1 MTNWRTYGSSAL
13 VVAGL
18 LASAPVLADNSAKA
32 PGIDA
37 GFLRLVPPG
46 DSQAPDGLL
55 PSATDALLAEQL
67 PVSPR
72 YEGLELSLTDL
83 DPATGV
89 MPGLKFGLGHQM
101 DDIGISVFGTFGGA
115 THRNGLVPSQSG
127 IFGSD
132 ISDAYAIT
140 SPELG
145 TPDQISD
152 YRVGGQLAY
161 SGLAFGIGF
170 AQDQD
175 LRNGTA
181 FNDYR
186 FGLSYGLDNWRV
198 GLNYTRSLSLVDQ
211 QRTSEFADSVELGGS
226 WKLSDSFMLRG
237 GIQYW
242 EQSRV
247 GLATDSSTGVYASE
261 TTFFLGTQLRF

>member
-1 MTNWRTYGSSAL
+1 MTNWRTYGSTAL
-13 VVAGL
+13 VAAGL
-18 LASAPVLADNSAKA
+18 LASAPVLAEDSAKA

-46 DSQAPDGLL
+46 DSQVPDGLL

-72 YEGLELSLTDL
+72 YEGLELSLTEL
-83 DPATGV
+83 DPTSGV
-89 MPGLKFGLGHQM
+89 TPGLKFGLGHQM

-127 IFGSD
+127 IFGSS
-132 ISDAYAIT
+132 ISDAYTIT

-247 GLATDSSTGVYASE
+247 DLATDSSTGVYASE